1 MTTARDLVLVTLG
14 MPADQLVGQG
24 DLSLAL
30 AGAEAI
36 DLLHSGAL
44 RLDGDRIVPGPRMAS
59 GDPLLDQAD
68 AALVRREPYET
79 VEEWLWRRAE
89 DLVPAYAEA
98 LELAG
103 LVAHPHGHGL
113 RLVSGRAELADSP
126 ARREAEQ
133 RRASG
138 EPVLAGLLVA
148 SGLVEPQLTDAP
160 GDDVSGTEE
169 APSPVEP
176 RLIDGRDDEGSGAEE
191 ALPSDPDDGRL
202 DDAVTT
208 VLIAVGDAVVQLE
221 ALRLRRDVENAA
233 FDNVWRGW

>member
-44 RLDGDRIVPGPRMAS
+44 RLDGDRMVPGPPVAT

-68 AALVRREPYET
+68 AALIRREPYES

-89 DLVPAYAEA
+89 DLVPAYAAA
-98 LELAG
+98 LERSG
-103 LVAHPHGHGL
+103 LVVHPHGHGL
-113 RLVSGRAELADSP
+113 RLLPGRGELADSP
-126 ARREAEQ
+126 ERREAQE
-133 RRASG
+133 RKASG

-148 SGLVEPQLTDAP
+148 SGIETPEVTDGSGDEP
-160 GDDVSGTEE
+160 SG
-169 APSPVEP
+169 
-176 RLIDGRDDEGSGAEE
+176 GAEE
-191 ALPSDPDDGRL
+191 AQSASDDGPL
-202 DDAVTT
+202 GESVTT
-208 VLIAVGDAVVQLE
+208 ILVAVGDAVMQLE